1 MILIH
6 DGYMI
11 DPKSGREG
19 NYDILIDGDKIV
31 KIAEKIEPRG
41 KVTRINAEG
50 LLVAPG
56 LVDVHVHFRDPGFT
70 AKEDINTG
78 AAAAAKGGVTT
89 VVLMANTKPAVDSE
103 ETLHYILDKGAKTG
117 IHVTTCAN
125 VTMGMQGKQL
135 TDMKKLAVAGA
146 VGFTDDGVPLLDA
159 ELVRRAMEISAELD
173 MPISFHEEDPKYSHA
188 CALGTLSCGLSARGD
203 PDAGQD
209 RLALRAAKA
218 RPAPGAA
225 RLGGGGRDVY
235 DRL

>member
-70 AKEDINTG
+70 YKEDILSG
-78 AAAAAKGGVTT
+78 GQAAKKGGYTGI
-89 VVLMANTKPAVDSE
+89 VLMANTKPCVDNE
-103 ETLHYILDKGAKTG
+103 ETLA
-117 IHVTTCAN
+117 
-125 VTMGMQGKQL
+125 
-135 TDMKKLAVAGA
+135 
-146 VGFTDDGVPLLDA
+146 
-159 ELVRRAMEISAELD
+159 ISTI
-173 MPISFHEEDPKYSHA
+173 P
-188 CALGTLSCGLSARGD
+188 
-203 PDAGQD
+203 
-209 RLALRAAKA
+209 
-218 RPAPGAA
+218 
-225 RLGGGGRDVY
+225 V
-235 DRL
+235 